1 MSRSRFRV
9 AAIAAVLLTMAASSC
24 RRTAAVENKPAAANP
39 PLVVPL
45 SREADDVARFV
56 AGLPGQ
62 PGSPFA
68 EMEDTAAWKQ
78 HRKLLDKAWTNAG
91 ENLIDGLVPSHRY
104 LRSRCPGACRNS
116 AVNAG
121 ARKEESAGLSGR
133 HAEND
138 VVDSRQEL

>member
-24 RRTAAVENKPAAANP
+24 RRTAAVENKRKPAAANP

-91 ENLIDGLVPSHRY
+91 ENLIDGLVAFR
-104 LRSRCPGACRNS
+104 R
-116 AVNAG
+116 
-121 ARKEESAGLSGR
+121 
-133 HAEND
+133 
-138 VVDSRQEL
+138 